1 MDFSQDDLIK
11 MAQGIARLRHK
22 DVVDPD
28 EVTAATVLF
37 RLSNYVNQ
45 TTITVELAKCQHCE
59 KDVPAA
65 MLYEF
70 DAPAPFEGK
79 WKMCPDYLIHTGS

>member
-11 MAQGIARLRHK
+11 MAQGIARLRQK

-37 RLSNYVNQ
+37 PSIQLRQSNNY
-45 TTITVELAKCQHCE
+45 
-59 KDVPAA
+59 
-65 MLYEF
+65 Y
-70 DAPAPFEGK
+70 G
-79 WKMCPDYLIHTGS
+79 